1 VTRVFYPWQLTVATV
16 DEATF
21 PKLSH
26 CGPRPWAAT
35 DSVSNKT
42 MIFDNQRARAE
53 GPDGEARKI
62 ILA

>member
-16 DEATF
+16 DEAT
-21 PKLSH
+21 PEIKSLRASTV
-26 CGPRPWAAT
+26 AAT